1 MDDVLILTMRQNHLV
16 TNLKVHSETGKLSVL
31 LAVICL
37 LILGSS
43 IISSGY
49 NFANSGDSPVI
60 AQSPMILLHIT
71 ERVTLLKFPNK
82 SIILPSVDA
91 LSFLNR
97 APPI

>member
-1 MDDVLILTMRQNHLV
+1 VLTFNMYRNHMV

-31 LAVICL
+31 LAVFCL

-49 NFANSGDSPVI
+49 NFANSDDSPVI
-60 AQSPMILLHIT
+60 AQSLMILFHIT
-71 ERVTLLKFPNK
+71 ERVTLLKFVNK

-91 LSFLNR
+91 LSFLDR
-97 APPI
+97 APPV